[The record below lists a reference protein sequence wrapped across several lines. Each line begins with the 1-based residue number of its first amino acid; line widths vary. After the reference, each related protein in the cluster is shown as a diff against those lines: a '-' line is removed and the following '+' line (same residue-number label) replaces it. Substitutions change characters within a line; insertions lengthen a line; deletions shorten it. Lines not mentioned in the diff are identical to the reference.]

1 MKKLTL
7 LYCMIFLILNSYGQK
22 NIEIIL
28 NTKENNENETDYYN
42 YKQNVQKEMDEWF
55 KKGDL
60 EKKSEYLERI
70 KKTNSVFIKLKKKE
84 LKIDNYVNL
93 QKISYDIE
101 EEKFKLKLKNFKQF
115 IIIKINRKFS
125 DYAFWIRSPQMIIH
139 NNEFIIIKGKIVIE
153 KEGEWYL
160 PRKYVKFDA
169 SNEYTPDPELTL
181 ADLNLDYLP
190 EDVKAIVFNQ
200 PKTIIPAVVHTANLQ
215 FKTPNNTLTANQN
228 NTIQFTLNNSG
239 KGAAKKL
246 SLTITDANNTPGI
259 SFKKDLF
266 IGDLEPNASKEINI
280 PITANLNLTTSTA
293 NFNISFNEENGFYPD
308 PIHISLPTLAFKAPK
323 LQIVDHSFL
332 SQSGKLEKAKPI
344 VLKAL
349 IQNLGQG
356 NAENIQITFKY
367 PSTNVFNTS
376 PNTINISQLTPN
388 QSQEISFEFLTNKNY
403 TATTIPITID
413 IQEVHKKF
421 AENKNVVANLSENVA
436 TTLSI
441 VAKNDPQSA
450 TPITPVSLSSD
461 VDKNIPQNPTK
472 NHNKYALIIGNED
485 YSSRQTNLHKE
496 NNVPFAINDAKT
508 FKDYCV
514 QSLGIDES
522 NVFLLF
528 NATAGEMT
536 NKIQVLTEIL
546 KRLGNKAELIVYYA
560 GHGFPDEKT
569 KAAYLIPVDVSPNNL
584 NSAIKLQDLYNK
596 LSATKAA
603 KINFFIDACFTGGGR
618 EESLVSGARGIK
630 IVPNEDALTGNVVVF
645 SATTNDQTALPF
657 KDKQHGMFT
666 YYILKALQNA
676 KGKIKFA
683 DLERYVKEN
692 VAIQSLKINAK
703 EQDPTIKVSPAVKN
717 TYLNWE
723 F

>member
-1 MKKLTL
+1 MNKLTL
-7 LYCMIFLILNSYGQK
+7 IFCMFLFLQNSNAQR
-22 NIEIIL
+22 E
-28 NTKENNENETDYYN
+28 NENETSSQNDYATIYIYRPANSTGGVLYYIYFNNQKICNLKAAGYLMYKIYTTNRLKISVNTSLLGIYGDFSEINLNIEKGKNYYFKTYHKAFSQLLSIEQLYN
-42 YKQNVQKEMDEWF
+42 PISEKKFKQKKYISLNDIGVSNQNTENESE
-55 KKGDL
+55 KGDTDWTNEKLIEHWTKNGISDFEGIYERVSEHL
-60 EKKSEYLERI
+60 EYKLAILKENNDYKVIYLSGASGSGWHEG
-70 KKTNSVFIKLKKKE
+70 
-84 LKIDNYVNL
+84 
-93 QKISYDIE
+93 DI
-101 EEKFKLKLKNFKQF
+101 
-115 IIIKINRKFS
+115 
-125 DYAFWIRSPQMIIH
+125 
-139 NNEFIIIKGKIVIE
+139 
-153 KEGEWYL
+153 
-160 PRKYVKFDA
+160 
-169 SNEYTPDPELTL
+169 
-181 ADLNLDYLP
+181 
-190 EDVKAIVFNQ
+190 KAILR
-200 PKTIIPAVVHTANLQ
+200 KTAQIGIYKSNW
-215 FKTPNNTLTANQN
+215 
-228 NTIQFTLNNSG
+228 
-239 KGAAKKL
+239 KL
-246 SLTITDANNTPGI
+246 INKSSDV
-259 SFKKDLF
+259 
-266 IGDLEPNASKEINI
+266 NAI
-280 PITANLNLTTSTA
+280 
-293 NFNISFNEENGFYPD
+293 
-308 PIHISLPTLAFKAPK
+308 
-323 LQIVDHSFL
+323 
-332 SQSGKLEKAKPI
+332 
-344 VLKAL
+344 
-349 IQNLGQG
+349 
-356 NAENIQITFKY
+356 
-367 PSTNVFNTS
+367 
-376 PNTINISQLTPN
+376 
-388 QSQEISFEFLTNKNY
+388 ISFESGNMKVLLENNEKNQDSY
-403 TATTIPITID
+403 LKMYPTYDDISTSIP
-413 IQEVHKKF
+413 V
-421 AENKNVVANLSENVA
+421 L
-436 TTLSI
+436 
-441 VAKNDPQSA
+441 AKNNLHP
-450 TPITPVSLSSD
+450 TTTITPVSLSSD

-528 NATAGEMT
+528 NATAGEMS